1 MAGPAGDAPGP
12 PKSPT
17 LGQLRGYRA
26 YARRWVFL
34 LVVSLLSCSNATLWL
49 SFAPVADTIAQYF
62 LLSTEQVNWLSLVYL
77 VVAIPSGLAAI
88 WMLDSVGL
96 RWATILCAW
105 LNFAGSVL
113 RSLPSIMIWTQAP
126 FAFLMGGQ
134 SLCALA
140 QTLVIFSPAKLA
152 ALWFPEHQR
161 ATANMVGT
169 MANPLGILLANVLSP
184 ALVKKEDDVP
194 IMLGVYIIPAGLAC
208 LLATACLWESVP
220 PTPPSAGAA
229 HSNSEKFLDG
239 LKLLARNKAYAVL
252 AVCFGGGVGIFSS
265 FSALLEQVLCVNGYS
280 NVSVRPAR
288 GGGPRRTGLW
298 EPVTPKAV
306 CSAAPACGRGVTS
319 QALVP
324 HLGRD
329 LLLWALLRCVSEGS
343 VPNTVAGGGLG
354 PWGRGRGDCVGWGAA
369 VRGRAQPVVQGPQH
383 GSGTRRGLPGEAPVL
398 RAPDAGARPL
408 LQEFAGLC
416 GALFIVFGILGALAL
431 GLYVDRTKRFTEAIK
446 IGFCLTSLVCVAFA
460 LVSQLR
466 GQTVAL
472 AAVCSLLGLFG
483 FSVAPI
489 AMELAVECSF
499 PVGEGAAAGL
509 VFVVGQAE
517 GVLIMVL
524 LTALTVRR
532 SEPSFSTC
540 QSGQD
545 PLDWKVSMLTMA
557 GLCTLLS
564 CCLVLLFHTPYRR
577 LQAEARSRP
586 SLQDLRSPAVD
597 HAPLQQALPPAPL
610 GHPQDPG
617 KDTAGVA
624 HS

>member
-1 MAGPAGDAPGP
+1 MAGLEGDAPGP
-12 PKSPT
+12 PTPPA
-17 LGQLRGYRA
+17 LGALRGYRA

-34 LVVSLLSCSNATLWL
+34 LVVSLLSCSNAT
-49 SFAPVADTIAQYF
+49 
-62 LLSTEQVNWLSLVYL
+62 VNWLSLVYL
-77 VVAIPSGLAAI
+77 VVAIPSGLVAI
-88 WMLDSVGL
+88 WILDSVGL

-113 RSLPSIMIWTQAP
+113 RTLPCVLFWIQNP
-126 FAFLMGGQ
+126 FALLMGGQ

-184 ALVKKEDDVP
+184 ALVKKEDDIP

-208 LLATACLWESVP
+208 LLATACLWESMP

-229 HSNSEKFLDG
+229 HSNSEKFLGG
-239 LKLLARNKAYAVL
+239 LKLLVRNKAYVVL

-265 FSALLEQVLCVNGYS
+265 FSALLEQVLCANGYS
-280 NVSVRPAR
+280 N
-288 GGGPRRTGLW
+288 
-298 EPVTPKAV
+298 
-306 CSAAPACGRGVTS
+306 
-319 QALVP
+319 
-324 HLGRD
+324 
-329 LLLWALLRCVSEGS
+329 
-343 VPNTVAGGGLG
+343 
-354 PWGRGRGDCVGWGAA
+354 
-369 VRGRAQPVVQGPQH
+369 
-383 GSGTRRGLPGEAPVL
+383 
-398 RAPDAGARPL
+398 
-408 LQEFAGLC
+408 EFAGLC

-431 GLYVDRTKRFTEAIK
+431 GLYVDRTKRFTEAVK

-483 FSVAPI
+483 FSVAPV

-532 SEPSFSTC
+532 SDPSFSTC
-540 QSGQD
+540 QGGQD

-577 LQAEARSRP
+577 LQAEARSSP
-586 SLQDLRSPAVD
+586 SLQDFGSPAAD
-597 HAPLQQALPPAPL
+597 HAPLQQALPPALL
-610 GHPQDPG
+610 GHPQGPS
-617 KDTAGVA
+617 KDAAGAA

>member
-1 MAGPAGDAPGP
+1 
-12 PKSPT
+12 
-17 LGQLRGYRA
+17 Q
-26 YARRWVFL
+26 
-34 LVVSLLSCSNATLWL
+34 LWL
-49 SFAPVADTIAQYF
+49 SFAPVADTIAQHF

-77 VVAIPSGLAAI
+77 VVAIPSGLVAI
-88 WMLDSVGL
+88 WILDSVGL

-113 RSLPSIMIWTQAP
+113 RTLPCMLFWIQTP
-126 FAFLMGGQ
+126 FALLMGGQ

-184 ALVKKEDDVP
+184 ALVKKEDDIP

-239 LKLLARNKAYAVL
+239 LKLLVRNKAYVIL

-265 FSALLEQVLCVNGYS
+265 FSALLEQVLCANGYS
-280 NVSVRPAR
+280 N
-288 GGGPRRTGLW
+288 
-298 EPVTPKAV
+298 
-306 CSAAPACGRGVTS
+306 
-319 QALVP
+319 
-324 HLGRD
+324 
-329 LLLWALLRCVSEGS
+329 
-343 VPNTVAGGGLG
+343 
-354 PWGRGRGDCVGWGAA
+354 
-369 VRGRAQPVVQGPQH
+369 
-383 GSGTRRGLPGEAPVL
+383 
-398 RAPDAGARPL
+398 
-408 LQEFAGLC
+408 EFAGLC

-431 GLYVDRTKRFTEAIK
+431 GLYVDRTKRFTEAVK

-460 LVSQLR
+460 L
-466 GQTVAL
+466 
-472 AAVCSLLGLFG
+472 
-483 FSVAPI
+483 
-489 AMELAVECSF
+489 
-499 PVGEGAAAGL
+499 
-509 VFVVGQAE
+509 AE
-517 GVLIMVL
+517 GVLMMVL

-532 SEPSFSTC
+532 SDPSFSTC
-540 QSGQD
+540 QGGQD

-577 LQAEARSRP
+577 LQAEARSSP
-586 SLQDLRSPAVD
+586 SLQDLGSPAAN
-597 HAPLQQALPPAPL
+597 HAPLQQALPPALL
-610 GHPQDPG
+610 GHPQGPS
-617 KDTAGVA
+617 KDAAGAA